1 MKRPETKAFSAQV
14 KYDFTRQELEDII
27 RKHTGFQDGQIEWD
41 ISNKGTLRGATIKV
55 IRTEIQG

>member
-1 MKRPETKAFSAQV
+1 MKRSEPKAFSAQV
-14 KYDFTRQELEDII
+14 KYDFTKQELEDII
-27 RKHTGFQDGQIEWD
+27 RKHTGFPDGQIEWD